1 MIATSDKPSIG
12 ERYERAA
19 NSRDLSVRPECRT
32 DADVLLAAAYAASGN
47 AAASLALRFYRM
59 RATGDKTP
67 FRELADIAG
76 AWLLGRSMRRGRRKL
91 RGIEARDLATRTLF
105 YWLNPACPVCNGLGH
120 PLMKNAPVLNYGHDC
135 PTCHGT
141 GQYPV
146 HRVVPPGTSD
156 EARWLIDEMDRM
168 CGIVFNDMGRLLA
181 PSLDLK

>member
-1 MIATSDKPSIG
+1 MIATSEKPSIG
-12 ERYERAA
+12 ERYERAT
-19 NSRDLSVRPECRT
+19 NSRDLSVDAQRRT

-76 AWLLGRSMRRGRRKL
+76 VWLLGRSRRKGRRDLNEIQAK
-91 RGIEARDLATRTLF
+91 DLATRTLF
-105 YWLNPACPVCNGLGH
+105 YWLDPVCKPCNGLGH
-120 PLMKNAPVLNYGHDC
+120 PLMPNSPVINFGHDC
-135 PTCHGT
+135 PVCHGT

-146 HRVVPPGTSD
+146 HRIVPPGTAD

-168 CGIVFNDMGRLLA
+168 TGIVFNDMARLLA
-181 PSLDLK
+181 PKLDL